1 MCLIGSISSVESHLG
16 TQYNILGLYAAD
28 WNYVKFRRQGYNLD
42 LEKRTAVGREP
53 IWLHFDNLY
62 MFWVVSIVRRMESP
76 FLSAVQRPPKT
87 SDSWLFIFFLL
98 STLASIDSYLFYV
111 YNTEQ
116 AAVIVEMA

>member
-1 MCLIGSISSVESHLG
+1 MCLIGSISSVESL
-16 TQYNILGLYAAD
+16 TWEPNTTILGLYAAD

-87 SDSWLFIFFLL
+87 SDSWLFIF

>member
-53 IWLHFDNLY
+53 I
-62 MFWVVSIVRRMESP
+62 
-76 FLSAVQRPPKT
+76 
-87 SDSWLFIFFLL
+87 
-98 STLASIDSYLFYV
+98 
-111 YNTEQ
+111 
-116 AAVIVEMA
+116 